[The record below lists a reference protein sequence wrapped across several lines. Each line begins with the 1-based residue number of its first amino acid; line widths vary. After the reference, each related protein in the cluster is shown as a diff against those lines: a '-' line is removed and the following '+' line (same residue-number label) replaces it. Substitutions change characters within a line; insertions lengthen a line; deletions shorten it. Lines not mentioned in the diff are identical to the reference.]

1 MEGRTL
7 LSLASVPANE
17 TAEIHHKVLVAG
29 VLIVVVTYLEVDNDQ
44 DDEDSRDQ
52 L

>member
-17 TAEIHHKVLVAG
+17 TAEIHHKVLVSG
-29 VLIVVVTYLEVDNDQ
+29 ILVVIVTYLEVDNDQ
-44 DDEDSRDQ
+44 DDKDGQDQ